1 MEYVEPFEIAC
12 LQTASRQIP
21 VDPKAKDEAIGTN
34 IARILELIGYATKQG
49 KTGVRIVVL
58 PEYAINGIWEERP
71 LEQFLDLGVTIPGKW
86 TDLLA
91 EKCRECNVY
100 LAANMFEVDPE
111 WPGRF
116 FNTSFIIVPAVR
128 SFRNIGRPITTP
140 ILFAYTTPAD
150 VYDAFNRKY
159 GREKIHEVI
168 KTPYG
173 NLTTLTCAE
182 VMFPETSRASAFNGA
197 EIILH
202 PTSEFDGHETANWN
216 ALKTTRAFENNL
228 VFASRQHRRVPGGG
242 TRALLVEGQLDD
254 RRPQRAAR
262 WQVSP
267 TTARPPPRAVVDL
280 NALRYA
286 RSRAFNPA
294 LVRNEMMADFYRDA
308 IGWRNNQFAGEPIES
323 IQQTRAIS
331 AAIAREY
338 VDRGLF
344 ELPERSPAKE
354 PVRRKPQG

>member
-21 VDPKAKDEAIGTN
+21 VDPKAKDEAIGHN

-116 FNTSFIIVPAVR
+116 FNTSFIIDPSGEIVQKHWKTYHN
-128 SFRNIGRPITTP
+128 SN
-140 ILFAYTTPAD
+140 LFAYTTPAD

-228 VFASRQHRRVPGGG
+228 VFASANIGEFLEAGRGRFSSRGNSMIVAHNGSTLASLANNGE
-242 TRALLVEGQLDD
+242 A
-254 RRPQRAAR
+254 
-262 WQVSP
+262 
-267 TTARPPPRAVVDL
+267 TTSAVVDL

-354 PVRRKPQG
+354 PVRRKTKG